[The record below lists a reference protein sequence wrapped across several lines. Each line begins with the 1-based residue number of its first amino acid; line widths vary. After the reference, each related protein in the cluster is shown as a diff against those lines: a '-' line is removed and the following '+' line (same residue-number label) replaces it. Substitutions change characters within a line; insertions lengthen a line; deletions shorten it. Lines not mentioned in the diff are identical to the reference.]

1 EAGAFTEVAILPVDR
16 VYAAPT
22 GLDDAEAAGF
32 PIAYGTSYVALVEQA
47 KLQAGETLLVHGA
60 AGGVGLTAVEIGNR
74 RAGDRNGG
82 RGGEMRHRPGP
93 RRGSRHRL
101 QNRRHP
107 RAGEGSGRRRRRD
120 LR

>member
-32 PIAYGTSYVALVEQA
+32 PIAYGTSYLALVEQA

-60 AGGVGLTAVEIGNR
+60 AGGVGLTAVEIGKGLG
-74 RAGDRNGG
+74 AGVVAAAGG
-82 RGGEMRHRPGP
+82 PDKCAIAKAHGADHVIDYK
-93 RRGSRHRL
+93 
-101 QNRRHP
+101 
-107 RAGEGSGRRRRRD
+107 A
-120 LR
+120 